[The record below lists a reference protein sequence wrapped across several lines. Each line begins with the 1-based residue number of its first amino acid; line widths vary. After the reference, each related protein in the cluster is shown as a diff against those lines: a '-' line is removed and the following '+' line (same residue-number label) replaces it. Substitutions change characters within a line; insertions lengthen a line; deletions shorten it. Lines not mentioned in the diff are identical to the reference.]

1 MPVRRRAALRFCGP
15 APSPGLP
22 KSCRAGWPR
31 PTPAGSGNCG
41 WFPLAPSAL
50 AVADRSRCSRSCG
63 FRRGGTAAPVSPGHA
78 VAVGGAC
85 RSRSF
90 VSALLFG
97 RSLGTATRPGLPY
110 CPGITPLP
118 RHAPSHAPHHASP
131 QDVPHRPAKRPDI
144 LSAPVSHAA
153 PLACRALPPA
163 VPFTRPG
170 PNAQHPGLPPKRGRP
185 GCCAGHARGAF
196 PPTRCGRG
204 FGPASAGRSCAVASA
219 SCSRRCQAWCR
230 WW

>member
-22 KSCRAGWPR
+22 KPCRAGWPR
-31 PTPAGSGNCG
+31 PTPASSGNSG
-41 WFPLAPSAL
+41 WFPLAPPAL
-50 AVADRSRCSRSCG
+50 TAADRSRCSRPWG
-63 FRRGGTAAPVSPGHA
+63 FRREGNAPTLPLVMPWRW
-78 VAVGGAC
+78 VVLDV
-85 RSRSF
+85 RVLSRPH
-90 VSALLFG
+90 LLFDHT
-97 RSLGTATRPGLPY
+97 LGMAARRDAPPR
-110 CPGITPLP
+110 PGITPLP
-118 RHAPSHAPHHASP
+118 RHAPSPP
-131 QDVPHRPAKRPDI
+131 ITHRRKTFRTGRAKRPGI

-153 PLACRALPPA
+153 PLACRSLPPA
-163 VPFTRPG
+163 APFIRPG
-170 PNAQHPGLPPKRGRP
+170 PNAQHPGLPSERGRP